1 MGIYK
6 LTKEASLIT
15 VERRAERNATERIKE
30 GGKTAYRVVCMMLAV
45 GSFRLSL
52 HAHLI

>member
-15 VERRAERNATERIKE
+15 VEQRAERNATERIKE
-30 GGKTAYRVVCMMLAV
+30 GWETAYGVVCMILAV
-45 GSFRLSL
+45 GSFRLLL